1 MSGKK
6 RIAIT
11 LNAPVTLAFSALCLI
26 ATILGIISGG
36 ALTKTFFMTY
46 RASLTN
52 PLMYLRLF
60 THVLGHGGFS
70 HFMGNVSY
78 LLLLGPMLEEKHG
91 SQKLAGIIVLTAL
104 VTGLINNIFFPHVA
118 ISGASGVVFAFILLT
133 SFTSFRQGE
142 LPITVILVAILYIG
156 QQVMDGLLVRDN
168 ISNMA
173 HIVGGLVGAVVG
185 YQLNRKGK

>member
-6 RIAIT
+6 RLAIT
-11 LNAPVTLAFSALCLI
+11 LNAPVTLMFSALCLI

-36 ALTKTFFMTY
+36 AITKTFFMTY
-46 RASLTN
+46 RDRLTN

-91 SQKLAGIIVLTAL
+91 SKKLAEIILLTAL

-156 QQVMDGLLVRDN
+156 QQVMDGLLVKDN